1 MSGEVQIKTYQAG
14 ASVVVQNAPNPGLFY
29 IVRRGTLVID
39 TEHRLSDKV
48 LSRFEPGDSFGLVSA
63 LTGHHFLVTIFAEGD
78 AEVAEVPI
86 SKIGEYI
93 RPEPSLAVK
102 VLRLYSRELRTL
114 QQHLAKLDFKGDRD
128 ASPERLYSLAA
139 RYREEGKPQ
148 HAAHALNAYLRWASD
163 HGGQKAEEAR
173 HEFEAVKGD
182 LREINFGHK
191 ATHVAA
197 DTMVFAE
204 GEIDQDIYVI
214 LQGTVKLV
222 RFARG
227 REFVIDVLGAG
238 ELFGE
243 MAFIEKAPRMG
254 SAITVSD
261 AQIIRINP
269 EQLVSTVAVGVLQ
282 KIFENMARRIWF
294 AHQRLTIFRID
305 DPQMRMYAYLYNL
318 MRNQNLRTK
327 EKDAGDR
334 SYRFEITYAQLKSL
348 CGVLQLKGQSES
360 EFLSNENLRIEEGAI
375 TIRSRKK
382 LADQIS
388 FYRARTGQVI
398 AETK

>member
-1 MSGEVQIKTYQAG
+1 MSGEVQIKIYRAG
-14 ASVVVQNAPNPGLFY
+14 SSVVVQNAPNPGIFY
-29 IVRRGTLVID
+29 IVRKGSLAID

-48 LSRFEPGDSFGLVSA
+48 LSRFEAGDSFGLVSA
-63 LTGHHFLVTIFAEGD
+63 LTGHHFLVTIFAETD
-78 AEVAEVPI
+78 AEVAEIPI
-86 SKIGEYI
+86 SKIAEYI

-128 ASPERLYSLAA
+128 ASPERLYSVAA
-139 RYREEGKPQ
+139 RYREADKPH
-148 HAAHALNAYLRWASD
+148 HAAHALRVYIDWAKQ
-163 HGGQKAEEAR
+163 HGGQKLTEAE
-173 HEFEAVKGD
+173 HEFASLKTS
-182 LREINFGHK
+182 LRDTNFGHK
-191 ATHVAA
+191 ATHVPA
-197 DTMVFAE
+197 DTMIFSE

-227 REFVIDVLGAG
+227 QEFVIDVLGAG

-261 AQIIRINP
+261 AQIIRIQP
-269 EQLVSTVAVGVLQ
+269 EHLVSSVGVGVLQ

-327 EKDAGDR
+327 EKDDGDR
-334 SYRFEITYAQLKSL
+334 SYRFEITYQQLKSL
-348 CGVLQLKGQSES
+348 CGVLQLKGESEA
-360 EFLSNENLRIEEGAI
+360 EFLSNENLVIEEGAI
-375 TIRSRKK
+375 QIRSRKK

-398 AETK
+398 AETN

>member
-63 LTGHHFLVTIFAEGD
+63 LTGHHFLVTIFAESD

-139 RYREEGKPQ
+139 RYREEGKPH
-148 HAAHALNAYLRWASD
+148 HAAHALKAYLRWAAD
-163 HGGQKAEEAR
+163 HGGQKPEEAR

-261 AQIIRINP
+261 AKIIRINP

>member
-1 MSGEVQIKTYQAG
+1 MSGEVQTKNYRAG
-14 ASVVVQNAPNPGLFY
+14 ASVVVQNAPNPGIFY
-29 IVRRGTLVID
+29 IVRQGRLAID

-63 LTGHHFLVTIFAEGD
+63 LTGHHFLVTIFAETD
-78 AEVAEVPI
+78 AVVAEIPI
-86 SKIGEYI
+86 SKIAEYI

-102 VLRLYSRELRTL
+102 VLRLYSHELRTL

-128 ASPERLYSLAA
+128 ASPERLYSVAA
-139 RYREEGKPQ
+139 RYREADKPH
-148 HAAHALNAYLRWASD
+148 HAAHALRVYTDWARQ
-163 HGGQKAEEAR
+163 HGGQKLAEAER
-173 HEFEAVKGD
+173 EFDEVKTH
-182 LREINFGHK
+182 LRDANFGHK
-191 ATHVAA
+191 ATLVPA
-197 DTMVFAE
+197 DTMIFSE

-227 REFVIDVLGAG
+227 QEFVIDVLGAG

-261 AQIIRINP
+261 AQIIRIQP
-269 EQLVSTVAVGVLQ
+269 EHLVSSVGLGVLQ

-327 EKDAGDR
+327 EKDDGDR
-334 SYRFEITYAQLKSL
+334 PYRFDITYQQLKSL
-348 CGVLQLKGQSES
+348 CGVLQLKGESEA
-360 EFLSNENLRIEEGAI
+360 EFLSNENLIIEEGAI
-375 TIRSRKK
+375 QIRSRKK

-398 AETK
+398 AETN

>member
-1 MSGEVQIKTYQAG
+1 MQNAVQNKIYRAG

-29 IVRRGTLVID
+29 IVRKGTLAID
-39 TEHRLSDKV
+39 TEHRLNDRV

-63 LTGHHFLVTIFAEGD
+63 LTGHHFLVTIYAETD

-86 SKIGEYI
+86 AKIGEYI

-128 ASPERLYSLAA
+128 ASPERLYSVAA
-139 RYREEGKPQ
+139 RYREAGKP
-148 HAAHALNAYLRWASD
+148 HHTAHALKVYIEWAEQ
-163 HGGQKAEEAR
+163 HGGAKADEAR
-173 HEFEAVKGD
+173 QEYNEVKSE
-182 LREINFGHK
+182 LRQVRFGHK

-197 DTMVFAE
+197 DTMIFAE
-204 GEIDQDIYVI
+204 GEIDQDIYVV

-227 REFVIDVLGAG
+227 QEFVIDVLGAG

-243 MAFIEKAPRMG
+243 MAFIEKTPRMG

-261 AQIIRINP
+261 AEIIRIDP
-269 EQLVSTVAVGVLQ
+269 EQLVSAVAVGVLQ

-327 EKDAGDR
+327 EKNAGDR

-348 CGVLQLKGQSES
+348 CGVLQLKGDSES
-360 EFLSNENLRIEEGAI
+360 QFLSNENLIFEEGAI
-375 TIRSRKK
+375 TVRSRKK